1 MAWDRIEMCK
11 RAADELKDGFYINLG
26 IGMPTLVA
34 NYVSNEK
41 KITLQSENGMLG
53 MGPFPKKGDEDA
65 DLINAGKQTISELPE
80 SSYFSSADSFA
91 MIRGGHID
99 LSILGAI
106 LPMISNFNFAMEYGS
121 SFDIN
126 QFIQLAN
133 ANPAAESISR
143 DLLIGAS
150 AVFIWIV
157 NESRKLNMK
166 NMWIVYVGTF
176 LIAFAFSAPFFL
188 FLRERRIIEMNLG

>member
-1 MAWDRIEMCK
+1 MNSFSL
-11 RAADELKDGFYINLG
+11 LKDNKYIL
-26 IGMPTLVA
+26 
-34 NYVSNEK
+34 
-41 KITLQSENGMLG
+41 
-53 MGPFPKKGDEDA
+53 
-65 DLINAGKQTISELPE
+65 
-80 SSYFSSADSFA
+80 SYLYLF
-91 MIRGGHID
+91 

-106 LPMISNFNFAMEYGS
+106 LPMISNFNFAMEYGT

-166 NMWIVYVGTF
+166 NMWIVYAGTF

-188 FLRERRIIEMNLG
+188 FLRERRILEMNLR

>member
-1 MAWDRIEMCK
+1 MNSFSL
-11 RAADELKDGFYINLG
+11 LKDNKYILSY
-26 IGMPTLVA
+26 L
-34 NYVSNEK
+34 Y
-41 KITLQSENGMLG
+41 
-53 MGPFPKKGDEDA
+53 
-65 DLINAGKQTISELPE
+65 LI
-80 SSYFSSADSFA
+80 
-91 MIRGGHID
+91 

-157 NESRKLNMK
+157 NESKKLNIK

>member
-1 MAWDRIEMCK
+1 MNSFTL
-11 RAADELKDGFYINLG
+11 LKDNKYIL
-26 IGMPTLVA
+26 
-34 NYVSNEK
+34 
-41 KITLQSENGMLG
+41 
-53 MGPFPKKGDEDA
+53 
-65 DLINAGKQTISELPE
+65 
-80 SSYFSSADSFA
+80 SYLYLF
-91 MIRGGHID
+91 

-106 LPMISNFNFAMEYGS
+106 FPMISNFDFAMEYGS

-166 NMWIVYVGTF
+166 NMWIVYAGTF

-188 FLRERRIIEMNLG
+188 FLRERRILEMNLR

>member
-1 MAWDRIEMCK
+1 MNLLSL
-11 RAADELKDGFYINLG
+11 LKDNKY
-26 IGMPTLVA
+26 
-34 NYVSNEK
+34 
-41 KITLQSENGMLG
+41 ML
-53 MGPFPKKGDEDA
+53 
-65 DLINAGKQTISELPE
+65 
-80 SSYFSSADSFA
+80 SYFYLF
-91 MIRGGHID
+91 

-126 QFIQLAN
+126 QFIELAN

-157 NESRKLNMK
+157 NESRKLDMK
-166 NMWIVYVGTF
+166 NMWVVYLGTF

-188 FLRERRIIEMNLG
+188 FLRERRIIEINSNQV

>member
-1 MAWDRIEMCK
+1 MNSFSL
-11 RAADELKDGFYINLG
+11 LKDNKYIL
-26 IGMPTLVA
+26 
-34 NYVSNEK
+34 
-41 KITLQSENGMLG
+41 
-53 MGPFPKKGDEDA
+53 
-65 DLINAGKQTISELPE
+65 
-80 SSYFSSADSFA
+80 SYLYLLLA
-91 MIRGGHID
+91 
-99 LSILGAI
+99 ILGAI
-106 LPMISNFNFAMEYGS
+106 LPMISNFNFAMEYGT

-157 NESRKLNMK
+157 NESKKLNIK

>member
-1 MAWDRIEMCK
+1 MNSFSL
-11 RAADELKDGFYINLG
+11 LKDNKYIL
-26 IGMPTLVA
+26 
-34 NYVSNEK
+34 
-41 KITLQSENGMLG
+41 
-53 MGPFPKKGDEDA
+53 
-65 DLINAGKQTISELPE
+65 
-80 SSYFSSADSFA
+80 SYLYLL
-91 MIRGGHID
+91 

-106 LPMISNFNFAMEYGS
+106 LTMISNFNFAMEYGA

-157 NESRKLNMK
+157 NESKKLNMK